1 MTTLK
6 CVNLKSANANV
17 VTNVKMCQPKICSSG
32 AQNNEARRTVIM
44 TFVVWKEG
52 GVGWGD
58 FGMNVHTQLQ
68 KLKIK
73 TDLQVLYMFAA
84 WNTRLAQ
91 DI

>member
-1 MTTLK
+1 
-6 CVNLKSANANV
+6 

-32 AQNNEARRTVIM
+32 PQNNEARRTVIM

-73 TDLQVLYMFAA
+73 TDLQVLYMFAV
-84 WNTRLAQ
+84 WNTRLTQ